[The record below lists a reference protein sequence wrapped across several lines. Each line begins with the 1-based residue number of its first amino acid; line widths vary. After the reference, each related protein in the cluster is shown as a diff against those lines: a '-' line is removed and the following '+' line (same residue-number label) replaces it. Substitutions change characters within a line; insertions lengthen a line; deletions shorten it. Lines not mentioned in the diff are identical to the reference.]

1 MRYFELAKIGD
12 NSVMKYIGT
21 ILLLASTLIGFGQ
34 LPLMFA
40 LMSKGISVNDI
51 EKMSGVDMR
60 LLLGN
65 NMFIIVQ
72 LIPFVILLI
81 FLLFAVRKLHNRP
94 ILSLFT
100 IRPEIDMKRI
110 FFAFGTWSI
119 FLFISL
125 FLAIKSGA
133 DLKWNFNPNTF
144 VMLVGISFF
153 IIPLQTTFEELFF
166 RGYLIQSFG
175 RRFKAPLIP
184 MLMSGVIFGL
194 MHFSNPEVKVLGT
207 AILGYYILTGI
218 FTSLMAVMDEGVELG
233 IGFHAANNIFGCLI
247 VTNHWQVFQTDA
259 LWMDMSEPKI
269 GFDLI
274 ITLLVFF
281 PLMLFIFAK
290 KYNWKSLKEGL
301 FVKVSDKH

>member
-12 NSVMKYIGT
+12 NSVLKYVGT
-21 ILLLASTLIGFGQ
+21 ILLLASTLVGFGQ
-34 LPLMFA
+34 LPLMIA
-40 LMSKGISVNDI
+40 LLLKGISVNDMD
-51 EKMSGVDMR
+51 KMSALEIR
-60 LLLGN
+60 LMLGN

-72 LIPFVILLI
+72 LIPFIILLI
-81 FLLFAVRKLHNRP
+81 FLLFAVRKLHKRP

-100 IRPEIDMKRI
+100 IRPEIDFKRI
-110 FFAFGTWSI
+110 FFSFSVWSI

-125 FLAIKSGA
+125 FISMKSGA
-133 DLKWNFNPNTF
+133 ELKWNFNPNTF
-144 VMLVGISFF
+144 GMLVGISFF

-175 RRFKAPLIP
+175 RRFKAPLFP
-184 MLMSGVIFGL
+184 MLLSGVIFGV
-194 MHFSNPEVKVLGT
+194 MHYSNPEVKVLGT
-207 AILGYYILTGI
+207 GILGYYILTGV
-218 FTSLMAVMDEGVELG
+218 FTSLMAVIDEGLELG

-269 GFDLI
+269 GLDLI

-281 PLMLFIFAK
+281 PLMLFIFSK
-290 KYNWKSLKEGL
+290 KYKWKSLKDGL
-301 FVKVSDKH
+301 LAKISDKH